1 MRKLLSVLSS
11 TLQGGVRG
19 GLLLLLLVASVSAI
33 YASDIKVGGIW
44 YDFDSS
50 TKTASVT
57 YQGNSYDAYD
67 DEYSGIVDIPET
79 VTYKGTTYGVKSIGD
94 YAFYDCSSLT
104 SVTIGE
110 SVTSIGESAFRK
122 CSSLTSVT
130 IGESVTSIGEY
141 AFSDCS
147 SLTSVTIPNS
157 VTSIGESAFR
167 KCSSLTFVT
176 IPNSVTS
183 IGSYAFEGCSSLRSV
198 TIGESVTNIS
208 PRAFRDCSKLTSVT
222 IPESVTSIGSSAFY
236 NCQSLTSIKLPNSVT
251 SIGDYAFYG
260 CSFTSPLYNAHCF
273 AYMPNLS
280 GAYTIPEG
288 IKQIVGAAFY
298 DCHFL
303 TSVTIPNSVTSIGCG
318 AFYECSSLTSVTI
331 GESVTSIGEDAFR
344 DCSKLTSVTIPES
357 VTSIGN
363 GAFYNTGI
371 YNNKSNWESKVL
383 YIDNCLIGA
392 EGSISGAYTIKE
404 NTRLIAN
411 YAFANCTSLTSI
423 TIPNSV
429 TSIGCGAF
437 YECSSLT
444 SVTIGES
451 VTSIGEDAFYYCSL
465 LTSITIPNSVTSI
478 GGHAFS
484 YCFSLTSIFI
494 PNSVKS
500 IGDWAFTGC
509 TFTKDNFV
517 NNSTLDAV
525 ANNYWGAEF
534 VDAEIEGLLIRNDT
548 VIDCR
553 NFVTSITIPNG
564 VTSIGDGAF
573 ADCSFLTS
581 ITIPESVTSIGKNA
595 FSAWFSSSSL
605 TSITIPNSVT
615 SIGEYAFYGCFS
627 LATVT
632 LTANSVEEFCKS
644 QGNGLLFNA
653 GVTCRRYIQIDGKD
667 IIEIT
672 IPNGVTSI
680 GDHAFYGCTSLTSIT
695 IPNSVTSIGNGAF
708 LACSLTSVTI
718 PKSVTSIG
726 ELAFYGCSALD
737 SVVWN
742 AKNYTNFSKKENAPF
757 YDSRSQ
763 IKSFTFGESVEHIPA
778 YLCTGMNMLTSITIP
793 NSVTYIGNE
802 TFRDCSSLSSIT
814 IPNSVTSIGK
824 GTFEGCAQL
833 EKLTLGS
840 AVKNVAANAFAGCN
854 RLYHIYCYPT
864 NPPVA
869 DQSSFSNYNVYLYV
883 PCDYKEEY
891 DLDIFW
897 GNFKYIECI
906 ESEDVSTNGVV
917 ITPSTNDVTITWPA
931 EAGADTYTIVI
942 KKGNE
947 VFCTLTFNADG
958 QLLNIAYAPGRDS
971 NNHGAQYAEQ
981 AGNGYRFTVTGLE
994 EGAHYTYNI
1003 DVRDAANKTIKSYS
1017 GEFTAESMTAVENIT
1032 TNNANIQKILRDGQL
1047 LILRDGVEYT
1057 VMGAEVK

>member
-1 MRKLLSVLSS
+1 MKKLLSFFFS

-19 GLLLLLLVASVSAI
+19 GLLLLLLVTSVSAI
-33 YASDIKVGGIW
+33 YASDTQVDGIW

-57 YQGNSYDAYD
+57 YRGNSYGDYD
-67 DEYSGIVDIPET
+67 GEYSGAVVIPET
-79 VTYKGTTYGVKSIGD
+79 VTYYGITYSVTSIG
-94 YAFYDCSSLT
+94 YRAFYDCSSLT

-110 SVTSIGESAFRK
+110 SVTSIGE
-122 CSSLTSVT
+122 
-130 IGESVTSIGEY
+130 
-141 AFSDCS
+141 D
-147 SLTSVTIPNS
+147 
-157 VTSIGESAFR
+157 
-167 KCSSLTFVT
+167 
-176 IPNSVTS
+176 
-183 IGSYAFEGCSSLRSV
+183 
-198 TIGESVTNIS
+198 
-208 PRAFRDCSKLTSVT
+208 
-222 IPESVTSIGSSAFY
+222 
-236 NCQSLTSIKLPNSVT
+236 
-251 SIGDYAFYG
+251 
-260 CSFTSPLYNAHCF
+260 
-273 AYMPNLS
+273 
-280 GAYTIPEG
+280 
-288 IKQIVGAAFY
+288 
-298 DCHFL
+298 
-303 TSVTIPNSVTSIGCG
+303 
-318 AFYECSSLTSVTI
+318 
-331 GESVTSIGEDAFR
+331 
-344 DCSKLTSVTIPES
+344 
-357 VTSIGN
+357 
-363 GAFYNTGI
+363 AFYNTGI

-383 YIDNCLIGA
+383 YIDNCLIDA

-411 YAFANCTSLTSI
+411 YAFAYCTSLTS
-423 TIPNSV
+423 V
-429 TSIGCGAF
+429 
-437 YECSSLT
+437 
-444 SVTIGES
+444 
-451 VTSIGEDAFYYCSL
+451 
-465 LTSITIPNSVTSI
+465 TIPNSVTSI
-478 GGHAFS
+478 GGHAFEGCTS
-484 YCFSLTSIFI
+484 LTSVTIGENVTSIGGWAFYECFSLTS
-494 PNSVKS
+494 V
-500 IGDWAFTGC
+500 
-509 TFTKDNFV
+509 
-517 NNSTLDAV
+517 
-525 ANNYWGAEF
+525 
-534 VDAEIEGLLIRNDT
+534 
-548 VIDCR
+548 
-553 NFVTSITIPNG
+553 
-564 VTSIGDGAF
+564 
-573 ADCSFLTS
+573 
-581 ITIPESVTSIGKNA
+581 
-595 FSAWFSSSSL
+595 
-605 TSITIPNSVT
+605 TIPNSVT
-615 SIGEYAFYGCFS
+615 SIGYGAFTDCSS

-644 QGNGLLFNA
+644 QGNGLLYEA
-653 GVTCRRYIQIDGKD
+653 YVTCRRYIQIDGKD

-680 GDHAFYGCTSLTSIT
+680 GDYAFYGCSSLTSIT

-718 PKSVTSIG
+718 PNSVTSIG
-726 ELAFYGCSALD
+726 NSAFRGCSALD

-763 IKSFTFGESVEHIPA
+763 IKSFTFGEAVERIPA

-793 NSVTYIGNE
+793 NSVT
-802 TFRDCSSLSSIT
+802 
-814 IPNSVTSIGK
+814 SIGK
-824 GTFEGCAQL
+824 GAFEGCVQL

-840 AVKNVAANAFAGCN
+840 AVKNIAANAFAGCN

-1057 VMGAEVK
+1057 IMGQEL

>member
-1 MRKLLSVLSS
+1 MRKFLSFFFS

-19 GLLLLLLVASVSAI
+19 GLLFFLFFASAINI
-33 YASDIKVGGIW
+33 YASDTQVGGIW
-44 YDFDSS
+44 YDFNSS

-57 YQGNSYDAYD
+57 YRGYDYDSYDG
-67 DEYSGIVDIPET
+67 EYFGSVVIPET
-79 VTYKGTTYGVKSIGD
+79 VTYNGTTYGVTSIRSRAFEDCSSLTSITIPNSVTSIGGQAFYGCTSLTSVTIPNSVTSIGD
-94 YAFYDCSSLT
+94 YAFSGCSALTYPVYNANCFVYMPTSFEGDCTIPYGIYQIVGSAFSGCSSLT
-104 SVTIGE
+104 SITIPN
-110 SVTSIGESAFRK
+110 SVTSIGRAAFY
-122 CSSLTSVT
+122 
-130 IGESVTSIGEY
+130 G
-141 AFSDCS
+141 CS

-157 VTSIGESAFR
+157 VTSIGSDAFQY
-167 KCSSLTFVT
+167 CFS
-176 IPNSVTS
+176 
-183 IGSYAFEGCSSLRSV
+183 
-198 TIGESVTNIS
+198 
-208 PRAFRDCSKLTSVT
+208 LTSVT
-222 IPESVTSIGSSAFY
+222 IDSESIISTNKNRDTSMGDIFGEQVTEYTIG
-236 NCQSLTSIKLPNSVT
+236 NSVT
-251 SIGDYAFYG
+251 SIGDYAFRYCSSLTSITIGHSVTSIGSSAFNG
-260 CSFTSPLYNAHCF
+260 CSS
-273 AYMPNLS
+273 
-280 GAYTIPEG
+280 
-288 IKQIVGAAFY
+288 
-298 DCHFL
+298 L
-303 TSVTIPNSVTSIGCG
+303 TSVTIPNSVTSIGG
-318 AFYECSSLTSVTI
+318 TAFEGCTSLTSVTI
-331 GESVTSIGEDAFR
+331 GENVTSIG
-344 DCSKLTSVTIPES
+344 
-357 VTSIGN
+357 G
-363 GAFYNTGI
+363 
-371 YNNKSNWESKVL
+371 W
-383 YIDNCLIGA
+383 
-392 EGSISGAYTIKE
+392 
-404 NTRLIAN
+404 
-411 YAFANCTSLTSI
+411 
-423 TIPNSV
+423 
-429 TSIGCGAF
+429 AF
-437 YECSSLT
+437 YECFSLT
-444 SVTIGES
+444 SV
-451 VTSIGEDAFYYCSL
+451 
-465 LTSITIPNSVTSI
+465 TIPNSVTSI
-478 GGHAFS
+478 GG
-484 YCFSLTSIFI
+484 
-494 PNSVKS
+494 
-500 IGDWAFTGC
+500 GAFT
-509 TFTKDNFV
+509 
-517 NNSTLDAV
+517 
-525 ANNYWGAEF
+525 
-534 VDAEIEGLLIRNDT
+534 
-548 VIDCR
+548 
-553 NFVTSITIPNG
+553 
-564 VTSIGDGAF
+564 
-573 ADCSFLTS
+573 DCS
-581 ITIPESVTSIGKNA
+581 
-595 FSAWFSSSSL
+595 
-605 TSITIPNSVT
+605 
-615 SIGEYAFYGCFS
+615 S

-644 QGNGLLFNA
+644 QGNGLLYEA
-653 GVTCRRYIQIDGKD
+653 YVTCRRYIQIDGKD

-672 IPNGVTSI
+672 VPNGVTSI

-763 IKSFTFGESVEHIPA
+763 IKSFTFGEAVEHIPA

-793 NSVTYIGNE
+793 NSVTNIGNE

-840 AVKNVAANAFAGCN
+840 AVKNIAANAFAGCN

-869 DQSSFSNYNVYLYV
+869 DQSSFSNYNVYLHV

-981 AGNGYRFTVTGLE
+981 AGNGYRYTVTGLE

-1057 VMGAEVK
+1057 IMGQEL

>member
-1 MRKLLSVLSS
+1 MKKLLS
-11 TLQGGVRG
+11 
-19 GLLLLLLVASVSAI
+19 LLLALVATTCLWAHDFAVN
-33 YASDIKVGGIW
+33 GIF
-44 YDFDSS
+44 YNYLEGNNVE
-50 TKTASVT
+50 VT
-57 YQGNSYDAYD
+57 YEGSYSSYSN
-67 DEYSGIVDIPET
+67 EYSDAVTIPET
-79 VTYKGTTYGVKSIGD
+79 VTYNGNTYSVTSIGD
-94 YAFYDCSSLT
+94 YAFHDC
-104 SVTIGE
+104 
-110 SVTSIGESAFRK
+110 
-122 CSSLTSVT
+122 
-130 IGESVTSIGEY
+130 
-141 AFSDCS
+141 D

-157 VTSIGESAFR
+157 VTSIGDYAFCG
-167 KCSSLTFVT
+167 CSSLTSITIPNSVT
-176 IPNSVTS
+176 SIGDFAFYGCSSLTSVTIPNSVKSIGECTFYDCYTLTSISIPNSVTS
-183 IGSYAFEGCSSLRSV
+183 IGSYAFEGCSSL
-198 TIGESVTNIS
+198 
-208 PRAFRDCSKLTSVT
+208 
-222 IPESVTSIGSSAFY
+222 
-236 NCQSLTSIKLPNSVT
+236 
-251 SIGDYAFYG
+251 
-260 CSFTSPLYNAHCF
+260 
-273 AYMPNLS
+273 
-280 GAYTIPEG
+280 
-288 IKQIVGAAFY
+288 
-298 DCHFL
+298 
-303 TSVTIPNSVTSIGCG
+303 TSVTIPNSVTSIGDF
-318 AFYECSSLTSVTI
+318 AFYGCSSLTSPV
-331 GESVTSIGEDAFR
+331 
-344 DCSKLTSVTIPES
+344 
-357 VTSIGN
+357 
-363 GAFYNTGI
+363 
-371 YNNKSNWESKVL
+371 
-383 YIDNCLIGA
+383 DNAHCFA
-392 EGSISGAYTIKE
+392 YMPNSYTGAYTIPDGIKQ
-404 NTRLIAN
+404 IAG
-411 YAFANCTSLTSI
+411 A
-423 TIPNSV
+423 
-429 TSIGCGAF
+429 AF
-437 YECSSLT
+437 Y
-444 SVTIGES
+444 
-451 VTSIGEDAFYYCSL
+451 
-465 LTSITIPNSVTSI
+465 
-478 GGHAFS
+478 
-484 YCFSLTSIFI
+484 
-494 PNSVKS
+494 
-500 IGDWAFTGC
+500 GC
-509 TFTKDNFV
+509 
-517 NNSTLDAV
+517 
-525 ANNYWGAEF
+525 
-534 VDAEIEGLLIRNDT
+534 
-548 VIDCR
+548 
-553 NFVTSITIPNG
+553 
-564 VTSIGDGAF
+564 
-573 ADCSFLTS
+573 
-581 ITIPESVTSIGKNA
+581 
-595 FSAWFSSSSL
+595 SSL

-615 SIGEYAFYGCFS
+615 SIGSSAFNGCSSLTSVTIPNSVTSIGGTAFEGCTSLTSVTIGENVTSIGGWAFYECFSLTSVTIPNSVTSIGGGAFTDCSS

-644 QGNGLLFNA
+644 QGNGLLYGA
-653 GVTCRRYIQIDGKD
+653 YVTCRRYIQIDGKD

-672 IPNGVTSI
+672 VPNGVTSI

-763 IKSFTFGESVEHIPA
+763 IKSFTFGEAVEHIPA

-793 NSVTYIGNE
+793 NSVTNIGNE

-840 AVKNVAANAFAGCN
+840 AVKNIAANAFAGCN

-869 DQSSFSNYNVYLYV
+869 DQSSFSNYNVYLHV

-958 QLLNIAYAPGRDS
+958 LLLNIAYAPGRDS

-1057 VMGAEVK
+1057 IMGQEL

>member
-1 MRKLLSVLSS
+1 MKKLLSVLFS
-11 TLQGGVRG
+11 TLQGGVRR

-57 YQGNSYDAYD
+57 YQGNSYDDYD
-67 DEYSGIVDIPET
+67 DEYSGIVVIPET

-94 YAFYDCSSLT
+94 YAFY
-104 SVTIGE
+104 
-110 SVTSIGESAFRK
+110 
-122 CSSLTSVT
+122 
-130 IGESVTSIGEY
+130 
-141 AFSDCS
+141 
-147 SLTSVTIPNS
+147 
-157 VTSIGESAFR
+157 
-167 KCSSLTFVT
+167 
-176 IPNSVTS
+176 
-183 IGSYAFEGCSSLRSV
+183 
-198 TIGESVTNIS
+198 
-208 PRAFRDCSKLTSVT
+208 
-222 IPESVTSIGSSAFY
+222 
-236 NCQSLTSIKLPNSVT
+236 
-251 SIGDYAFYG
+251 
-260 CSFTSPLYNAHCF
+260 
-273 AYMPNLS
+273 
-280 GAYTIPEG
+280 
-288 IKQIVGAAFY
+288 
-298 DCHFL
+298 
-303 TSVTIPNSVTSIGCG
+303 
-318 AFYECSSLTSVTI
+318 ECSSLTSVTI
-331 GESVTSIGEDAFR
+331 GESVTSIGYRAF
-344 DCSKLTSVTIPES
+344 DGCSSLTSVTIPES
-357 VTSIGN
+357 VTSIGED
-363 GAFYNTGI
+363 AFYNTGI

-383 YIDNCLIGA
+383 YIDNCLIDA

-411 YAFANCTSLTSI
+411 YAFAYCTS
-423 TIPNSV
+423 
-429 TSIGCGAF
+429 
-437 YECSSLT
+437 
-444 SVTIGES
+444 
-451 VTSIGEDAFYYCSL
+451 

-478 GGHAFS
+478 GGHAFEGCTS
-484 YCFSLTSIFI
+484 LTSVTIGENVTSIGGWAFYECFSLTS
-494 PNSVKS
+494 V
-500 IGDWAFTGC
+500 
-509 TFTKDNFV
+509 
-517 NNSTLDAV
+517 
-525 ANNYWGAEF
+525 
-534 VDAEIEGLLIRNDT
+534 
-548 VIDCR
+548 
-553 NFVTSITIPNG
+553 
-564 VTSIGDGAF
+564 
-573 ADCSFLTS
+573 
-581 ITIPESVTSIGKNA
+581 
-595 FSAWFSSSSL
+595 
-605 TSITIPNSVT
+605 TIPNSVT
-615 SIGEYAFYGCFS
+615 SIGFGAFTDCSS

-644 QGNGLLFNA
+644 QGNGLLYEA
-653 GVTCRRYIQIDGKD
+653 YVTCRRYIQIDGKD

-742 AKNYTNFSKKENAPF
+742 AKNYTNFSKKEKAPF

-763 IKSFTFGESVEHIPA
+763 IKSFTFGEAVEHIPA

-1057 VMGAEVK
+1057 IMGQEL

>member
-1 MRKLLSVLSS
+1 MRKLLSVLFS

-110 SVTSIGESAFRK
+110 
-122 CSSLTSVT
+122 
-130 IGESVTSIGEY
+130 
-141 AFSDCS
+141 
-147 SLTSVTIPNS
+147 S

-344 DCSKLTSVTIPES
+344 DCSKLTSVTIPNS

-363 GAFYNTGI
+363 GAFSNTGI
-371 YNNKSNWESKVL
+371 SNNKSNWESKVL

-411 YAFANCTSLTSI
+411 YAFAYCTSLS
-423 TIPNSV
+423 
-429 TSIGCGAF
+429 
-437 YECSSLT
+437 

-451 VTSIGEDAFYYCSL
+451 VTSIGEDAFYNCSL
-465 LTSITIPNSVTSI
+465 LTSVTIPNSVTSI

-484 YCFSLTSIFI
+484 LCSSLTSISI

-553 NFVTSITIPNG
+553 NFVTSITIPN
-564 VTSIGDGAF
+564 
-573 ADCSFLTS
+573 
-581 ITIPESVTSIGKNA
+581 SVTSIGGHA
-595 FSAWFSSSSL
+595 FEGCTSL
-605 TSITIPNSVT
+605 TSVTIGENVTSIGGWAFYECFSLTSVTIPNSVT
-615 SIGEYAFYGCFS
+615 SIGYGAFTDCSS

-644 QGNGLLFNA
+644 QGNGLLYEA
-653 GVTCRRYIQIDGKD
+653 YVTCRRYIQIDGKD

-680 GDHAFYGCTSLTSIT
+680 GAYAFYKCSSLTSVT
-695 IPNSVTSIGNGAF
+695 IPNSVTSIG
-708 LACSLTSVTI
+708 
-718 PKSVTSIG
+718 
-726 ELAFYGCSALD
+726 ELAFRGCSALD

-763 IKSFTFGESVEHIPA
+763 IKSFTFGEAVEHIPA

-802 TFRDCSSLSSIT
+802 TFRDCSSLTSIN
-814 IPNSVTSIGK
+814 IPNSVTHIRAC
-824 GTFEGCAQL
+824 TFEGCAQL
-833 EKLTLGS
+833 EKLTLGT
-840 AVKNVAANAFAGCN
+840 AVKDIAANAFAGCN

-869 DQSSFSNYNVYLYV
+869 DQSSFSNYNVYLHV

-1057 VMGAEVK
+1057 IMGQEL